1 MSIKL
6 LKMPAPATHLIL
18 FLLFSTNVGYSQ
30 NIHWP
35 SFRGPNGSGVA
46 DGYRLP
52 VDWSIEESRNV
63 LWKTPIPGL
72 GLSSPIV
79 WGDKI
84 FVSSS
89 IGETRNRT
97 LKPGL
102 YGDIQ
107 SVNDDSV
114 HRWIVYCLDKKTGNI
129 LWEKV
134 AVTGIPKIKRHTKS
148 THANSTL
155 ASDGKHVVAFFG
167 SEGIYCY
174 DMDGTILWSRNFGV
188 LDSGYYVVPQAQWE
202 FGSSPIIYNNMLI
215 IQCDVQKD
223 SFIAALNVND
233 GSPIWKTPRSD
244 VPTWSTPSIQV
255 SNGTAQVIVNGYKHI
270 GGYDA
275 TTGRELWKMGGGGD
289 IPVPTPVIYGD
300 IAYVTSAHGQKAP
313 IYAIKLDGA
322 RGDITLPDRET
333 SSAHIVWSRARNGS
347 YMGTP
352 LVYGNHLYV
361 CELHGVL
368 SCYEAGTGEMLYR
381 QRLGGGAFTSSP
393 VAGDGKIYINSEDGD
408 VYVIKAG
415 PDFQVLA
422 KSPLE
427 EISLSTP
434 AISEGIMIFRTK
446 DNLLAISQAAHSQPD
461 K

>member
-1 MSIKL
+1 MRLSML
-6 LKMPAPATHLIL
+6 L
-18 FLLFSTNVGYSQ
+18 LLSASAGHSQ
-30 NIHWP
+30 DIQWP
-35 SFRGPNGSGVA
+35 SFRGPNGNGVA
-46 DGYRLP
+46 DGYPLP
-52 VDWSIEESRNV
+52 LDWSIENSRNI

-79 WGDKI
+79 WNDKI

-89 IGETRNRT
+89 IGEKQDRT
-97 LKPGL
+97 LKSGL

-114 HRWIVYCLDKKTGNI
+114 HRWIVYCLDKKTGKI

-134 AVTGIPKIKRHTKS
+134 ACTGKPKIKRHTKS

-155 ASDGKHVVAFFG
+155 ATDGKHVVAFFG

-174 DMDGTILWSRNFGV
+174 DMDGKLLWSRNFGI

-202 FGSSPIIYNNMLI
+202 FGSSPVIYNDRVI

-223 SFIAALNVND
+223 SFLAALNVKD
-233 GSPIWKTPRSD
+233 GSILWKTPRSD
-244 VPTWSTPSIQV
+244 VPTWSTPSIHV
-255 SNGTAQVIVNGYKHI
+255 SNGTVQVIVNGYRHI

-275 TTGRELWKMGGGGD
+275 ITGRELWRMGGGGD
-289 IPVPTPVIYGD
+289 IPVPTPVIYENMAF
-300 IAYVTSAHGQKAP
+300 ITSAHGSRAP
-313 IYAIKLDGA
+313 IYAIKLDA
-322 RGDITLPDRET
+322 RGDIFLPEGET
-333 SSAHIVWSRARNGS
+333 SSKDIVWSRARNGA
-347 YMGTP
+347 YMATP
-352 LVYGNHLYV
+352 LVYGDYIYV
-361 CELHGVL
+361 CELQGVL
-368 SCYEAGTGEMLYR
+368 TCYEARTGALLYR
-381 QRLGGGAFTSSP
+381 ERLGGGAFTSSP

-415 PDFQVLA
+415 PDFQLLA
-422 KSPLE
+422 KDSLE
-427 EISLSTP
+427 EVSLSTP

-446 DNLLAISQAAHSQPD
+446 DNLIAISRVSRSQPD